1 MLWWSDVIMSMFEVF
16 IDDIDLTEQKNS
28 YISESKTFLYTY

>member
-16 IDDIDLTEQKNS
+16 LDDIDLTEQKKF
-28 YISESKTFLYTY
+28 IHK

>member
-16 IDDIDLTEQKNS
+16 LDDIDLTEQKKFIHTLS
-28 YISESKTFLYTY
+28 RRMM

>member
-1 MLWWSDVIMSMFEVF
+1 MSKFEVF
-16 IDDIDLTEQKNS
+16 LDDIDLTEQKNS

>member
-1 MLWWSDVIMSMFEVF
+1 MSMFEVF
-16 IDDIDLTEQKNS
+16 LDDIDLTEQKNS